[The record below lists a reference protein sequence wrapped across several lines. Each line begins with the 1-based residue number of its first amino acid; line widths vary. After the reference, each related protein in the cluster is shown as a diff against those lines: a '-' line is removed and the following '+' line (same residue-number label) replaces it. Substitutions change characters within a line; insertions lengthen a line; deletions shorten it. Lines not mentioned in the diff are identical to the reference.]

1 MASLLRL
8 NMCERNWLFNEIGNF
23 ADSYSQLLIK
33 LKICNQ
39 YCHSFVYTLKVD
51 HLTVLENNLGLK
63 TISFSGNNV
72 AICAKPLD

>member
-39 YCHSFVYTLKVD
+39 YCHSFVYRLKVD
-51 HLTVLENNLGLK
+51 HFNGIGKQFGFKL
-63 TISFSGNNV
+63 
-72 AICAKPLD
+72 